1 MTEQEENKAIEALI
15 TVALINVANEQGE
28 MIRDVYRQRRKQ
40 ELNTWLKMGNKLLNN
55 LKKDFT
61 EHQIEMLDNMTDV
74 YHDQSDSIRK
84 QIKSSK

>member
-1 MTEQEENKAIEALI
+1 MTQEQENKAIEALI

-28 MIRDVYRQRRKQ
+28 MIREVYK
-40 ELNTWLKMGNKLLNN
+40 WLKMGNKLLNN

-74 YHDQSDSIRK
+74 YHDQSDSIRN
-84 QIKSSK
+84 QLKSSK

>member
-1 MTEQEENKAIEALI
+1 MTEQEENKAIEVLI
-15 TVALINVANEQGE
+15 TAATMNLSSEQFE
-28 MIRDVYRQRRKQ
+28 MVRDVYKHKMKQ
-40 ELNTWLKMGNKLLNN
+40 DINTYLKMGNKILNN

-61 EHQIEMLDNMTDV
+61 EHQLEMLDNMTDV